1 MKRVAFIINRMNFR
15 PSSGHG
21 IFMRG
26 VVETLTQYGHC
37 IDIICD
43 GEPEENFLS
52 EFGINVYTPDKAE
65 RLSYG
70 KHSNLFQFADS
81 FNFEKSINFRT
92 AIVKALSNHT
102 YDLIICNDT
111 ESAFVCYQMELYK
124 HIKIA
129 SYAHECAS
137 INPELGAGVFKDCY
151 YDFIDKMMFW
161 PEVTTLIQTDQ
172 NKTKLLD
179 KFEDYPIDLNTVVQL
194 YPLTDSNSQNIKDID
209 GLLYIGRHEDRK
221 NPGEYIKV
229 LKAIKD
235 KYGVEVKANVMTR
248 SAHVKKF
255 EADFAAIGHTNY
267 EIVSDVVGDEKA
279 KIIQKSKV
287 AFMPYKNE
295 SFGIAV
301 LEALRYM
308 PTVVLDKYDWHYN
321 FQNFSNYIVADSK
334 EVADIIWSA
343 YNTWTVDK
351 DKVEAEFKA
360 YQDKYESSLLDL
372 LNGAPVANAKQE
384 PRNRLYV
391 HLNENQGTWVSL
403 SEYFKTQN
411 SKGTI
416 YLTSDIESI
425 YANANWYQI
434 FQTASDTYLG
444 IPDGN
449 GDIVHKEKSVEVKN
463 TEAFSSF
470 FG

>member
-26 VVETLTQYGHC
+26 VVETLTQHGHC

-92 AIVKALSNHT
+92 AIVKALSNHI

-235 KYGVEVKANVMTR
+235 KYGVELKANVMTR

-255 EADFAAIGHTNY
+255 EADFAAIGHTN
-267 EIVSDVVGDEKA
+267 
-279 KIIQKSKV
+279 
-287 AFMPYKNE
+287 
-295 SFGIAV
+295 
-301 LEALRYM
+301 
-308 PTVVLDKYDWHYN
+308 
-321 FQNFSNYIVADSK
+321 
-334 EVADIIWSA
+334 
-343 YNTWTVDK
+343 
-351 DKVEAEFKA
+351 
-360 YQDKYESSLLDL
+360 
-372 LNGAPVANAKQE
+372 
-384 PRNRLYV
+384 
-391 HLNENQGTWVSL
+391 
-403 SEYFKTQN
+403 
-411 SKGTI
+411 
-416 YLTSDIESI
+416 
-425 YANANWYQI
+425 
-434 FQTASDTYLG
+434 
-444 IPDGN
+444 
-449 GDIVHKEKSVEVKN
+449 
-463 TEAFSSF
+463 
-470 FG
+470 

>member
-1 MKRVAFIINRMNFR
+1 
-15 PSSGHG
+15 
-21 IFMRG
+21 
-26 VVETLTQYGHC
+26 
-37 IDIICD
+37 
-43 GEPEENFLS
+43 
-52 EFGINVYTPDKAE
+52 
-65 RLSYG
+65 
-70 KHSNLFQFADS
+70 
-81 FNFEKSINFRT
+81 
-92 AIVKALSNHT
+92 
-102 YDLIICNDT
+102 
-111 ESAFVCYQMELYK
+111 
-124 HIKIA
+124 
-129 SYAHECAS
+129 
-137 INPELGAGVFKDCY
+137 
-151 YDFIDKMMFW
+151 
-161 PEVTTLIQTDQ
+161 
-172 NKTKLLD
+172 
-179 KFEDYPIDLNTVVQL
+179 
-194 YPLTDSNSQNIKDID
+194 
-209 GLLYIGRHEDRK
+209 
-221 NPGEYIKV
+221 
-229 LKAIKD
+229 
-235 KYGVEVKANVMTR
+235 MTR

-279 KIIQKSKV
+279 RIIQKSKV

-321 FQNFSNYIVADSK
+321 FQDFSNYIVADSK

-343 YNTWTVDK
+343 YNTWTVNK
-351 DKVEAEFKA
+351 DNVEAEFKA
-360 YQDKYESSLLDL
+360 YQDKYESSLLEL
-372 LNGAPVANAKQE
+372 LNGAPIANAKQE

-425 YANANWYQI
+425 YTNANWYQI
-434 FQTASDTYLG
+434 FQTTSDTYLG
-444 IPDGN
+444 IPDENGN
-449 GDIVHKEKSVEVKN
+449 LIHKEKSDEVKN